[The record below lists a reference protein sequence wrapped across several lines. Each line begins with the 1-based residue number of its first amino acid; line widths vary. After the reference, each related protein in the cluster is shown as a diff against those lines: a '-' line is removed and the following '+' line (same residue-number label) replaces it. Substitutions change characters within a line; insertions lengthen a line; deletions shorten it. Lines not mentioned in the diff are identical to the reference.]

1 MTTLLLIVLIIYFV
15 LKCIALKQSIE
26 NSKKTLDKFKT
37 IHLDLVTDNGSKL
50 KINKTTDDDL
60 SLEFTTYDGQTIKF
74 PNE

>member
-1 MTTLLLIVLIIYFV
+1 MTTLLLIVLVVYFV

-26 NSKKTLDKFKT
+26 HSKNTLDKFKT

-50 KINKTTDDDL
+50 KINKTSKDDL